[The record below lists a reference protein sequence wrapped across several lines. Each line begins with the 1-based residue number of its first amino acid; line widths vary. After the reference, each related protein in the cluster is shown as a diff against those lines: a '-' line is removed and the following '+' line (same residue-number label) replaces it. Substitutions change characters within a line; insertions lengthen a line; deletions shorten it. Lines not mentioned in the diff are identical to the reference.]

1 MRRMEVEPGTDAAA
15 DARCGAG
22 AGTAADGGNDKRST
36 VTTIAVFAPEVAHPR
51 EAAAAKAAATP
62 TSAAS
67 SAARRKRAAR
77 AAAAAAAEQA
87 VELARGR
94 DGGFVAARPPP
105 CGPRA
110 VRPGSGPEAPAR
122 RALRVR
128 GTRRKP
134 SRSTARRPPQPPAP
148 APPPHLLP
156 AAPWVAPAMAARPP
170 SPRPA
175 RPPPPPS
182 LPLYLPADLAS
193 DLSCTTHRRRLTAA
207 CACARAR
214 GLRALR
220 RCGEHRALERGTVD
234 AARRKRGLRRQ
245 PKWPAR
251 DDTVQ
256 PGEDIV
262 RITREMRALRPQLV
276 TAAAVN
282 VPARGARRGKAT
294 PLEPG
299 PAR

>member
-1 MRRMEVEPGTDAAA
+1 MRRMEAEAGAGAAA
-15 DARCGAG
+15 NARCGAG

-128 GTRRKP
+128 GTRRTP
-134 SRSTARRPPQPPAP
+134 SRPTARRPPQPPAL

-156 AAPWVAPAMAARPP
+156 AAPPMAPATAARPP
-170 SPRPA
+170 SPRLWRA
-175 RPPPPPS
+175 
-182 LPLYLPADLAS
+182 AAAAAVIAFVLAAGRAY
-193 DLSCTTHRRRLTAA
+193 DLSCTTHRRRLIAA

-220 RCGEHRALERGTVD
+220 RCGEHRALERGTAD
-234 AARRKRGLRRQ
+234 AARR
-245 PKWPAR
+245 
-251 DDTVQ
+251 
-256 PGEDIV
+256 
-262 RITREMRALRPQLV
+262 
-276 TAAAVN
+276 
-282 VPARGARRGKAT
+282 
-294 PLEPG
+294 
-299 PAR
+299 

>member
-1 MRRMEVEPGTDAAA
+1 MRRMEVGPGTDAAA

-36 VTTIAVFAPEVAHPR
+36 VSTIAVFAPEVAHPR

-94 DGGFVAARPPP
+94 DGGLAAARPPP
-105 CGPRA
+105 CGPRV

-122 RALRVR
+122 RAPRAR
-128 GTRRKP
+128 GTRRTP
-134 SRSTARRPPQPPAP
+134 SRLTARRPPQPPAL

-156 AAPWVAPAMAARPP
+156 AAPSVAPAMAARPQH
-170 SPRPA
+170 PRLA
-175 RPPPPPS
+175 RPTPPPS

-220 RCGEHRALERGTVD
+220 RCGEHRALELGTAD
-234 AARRKRGLRRQ
+234 AARR
-245 PKWPAR
+245 
-251 DDTVQ
+251 
-256 PGEDIV
+256 
-262 RITREMRALRPQLV
+262 
-276 TAAAVN
+276 
-282 VPARGARRGKAT
+282 
-294 PLEPG
+294 
-299 PAR
+299 

>member
-1 MRRMEVEPGTDAAA
+1 MRRMEAEPGAGAAA
-15 DARCGAG
+15 NARCGAS
-22 AGTAADGGNDKRST
+22 AGMAANDGN
-36 VTTIAVFAPEVAHPR
+36 
-51 EAAAAKAAATP
+51 
-62 TSAAS
+62 TSATWLPPPPSWHLKRRARERQRMHVATQVLANGV
-67 SAARRKRAAR
+67 AALCQRAAR

-156 AAPWVAPAMAARPP
+156 AAPPVAPATAARPP
-170 SPRPA
+170 SPRLA

-182 LPLYLPADLAS
+182 LPLYLPAGRAY
-193 DLSCTTHRRRLTAA
+193 DLSCTTHRRRLIAA

-220 RCGEHRALERGTVD
+220 RCGEHRALERGTAD
-234 AARRKRGLRRQ
+234 AARR
-245 PKWPAR
+245 
-251 DDTVQ
+251 
-256 PGEDIV
+256 
-262 RITREMRALRPQLV
+262 
-276 TAAAVN
+276 
-282 VPARGARRGKAT
+282 
-294 PLEPG
+294 
-299 PAR
+299 